1 MNFQDCFWKGFKHK
15 ALSGK
20 DNPLKVPIGNIRD
33 PSNLDFAG
41 GVDVAAEDLAR
52 GASRDGIENL
62 NHGTEELSTKRLLY
76 KD

>member
-1 MNFQDCFWKGFKHK
+1 
-15 ALSGK
+15 
-20 DNPLKVPIGNIRD
+20 
-33 PSNLDFAG
+33 
-41 GVDVAAEDLAR
+41 LAR